1 MNSKQAQHLLKL
13 RGIEISEDDSLLTM
27 VALQDVVFANMQGS
41 YTSID
46 AMQSILRSKGI
57 RVKDDDP
64 LFTLLTLNSILL
76 DESKSKLR
84 LRSNSQKI
92 KLVWAPTVA
101 IAGIWLFIGMLLGT
115 PNTII
120 SPAFVTSFAVFLG
133 AALGVTGLLIY
144 RCEDKNKTVNET
156 IDATTSQPSAW
167 TENEFNLVSKR
178 TQIDDSALLAC
189 KDVLIRN
196 STISEAASKQKI
208 FAGQVQRSLKTL
220 EEKR

>member
-13 RGIEISEDDSLLTM
+13 RGVEVSEDDSLLTM
-27 VALQDVVFANMQGS
+27 VALQDAVLANMQEG

-46 AMQSILRSKGI
+46 AMQSILRFKGI

-101 IAGIWLFIGMLLGT
+101 IAATGLFIGMFLGT

-120 SPAFVTSFAVFLG
+120 SPAFVTAFAVFLG
-133 AALGVTGLLIY
+133 AVLGVTGFLIY
-144 RCEDKNKTVNET
+144 RRKDKNKTVNET
-156 IDATTSQPSAW
+156 IDAATSQPSVW

-178 TQIDDSALLAC
+178 TRINDRALLAC
-189 KDVLIRN
+189 KDVLIGN
-196 STISEAASKQKI
+196 STTRAAASKQKI
-208 FAGQVQRSLKTL
+208 FASQVERSLKTL